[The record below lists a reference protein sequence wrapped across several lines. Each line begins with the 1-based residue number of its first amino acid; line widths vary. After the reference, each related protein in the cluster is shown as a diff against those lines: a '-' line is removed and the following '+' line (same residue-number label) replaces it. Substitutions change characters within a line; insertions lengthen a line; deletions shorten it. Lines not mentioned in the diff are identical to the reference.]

1 MKKQT
6 RKNTT
11 KKQTKNFNYEPLKTE
26 LINLGEHLKSNFEK
40 NLKKIKKDLKK
51 TAQKTGR
58 FSVSILEKTT
68 EALKS
73 LDDRKLGNNLA
84 KIFLSP
90 FTAMF
95 IALLIILPVKAVI
108 VLVIFMLILRLFLWP

>member
-1 MKKQT
+1 MRT

-11 KKQTKNFNYEPLKTE
+11 RKQTRNFNYEPLKTE
-26 LINLGEHLKSNFEK
+26 LIKLGEHLKSNFER
-40 NLKKIKKDLKK
+40 NLKKIKKDSKK
-51 TAQKTGR
+51 TVRKAGQ
-58 FSVSILEKTT
+58 FSVSMLEKTT

-73 LDDRKLGNNLA
+73 LDDRKLVNNLA

-95 IALLIILPVKAVI
+95 IALLIISPVKAVI
-108 VLVIFMLILRLFLWP
+108 VLVIFMLILRLFL